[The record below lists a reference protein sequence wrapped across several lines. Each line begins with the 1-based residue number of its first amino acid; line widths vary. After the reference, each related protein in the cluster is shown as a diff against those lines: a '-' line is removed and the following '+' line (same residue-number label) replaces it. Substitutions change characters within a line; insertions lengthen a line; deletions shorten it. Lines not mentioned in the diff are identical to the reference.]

1 MGKASYASL
10 APVGKKEHS
19 LTKDEVLSE
28 LHQLEKFLSAC
39 NEFEKFIWDIKYD
52 EQNCQV
58 AVNTSIRE
66 RKICTIKAR
75 LEDLKFSV
83 SETIEQVRRDN
94 KKLIGVLP

>member
-10 APVGKKEHS
+10 APAGKKEHT

-28 LHQLEKFLSAC
+28 ICKLEKFLKAC
-39 NEFEKFIWDIKYD
+39 EEFEKFIWDIKYD
-52 EQNCQV
+52 EHDCQV

-75 LEDLKFSV
+75 LEDLKFSI
-83 SETIEQVRRDN
+83 SETIEQVKRDN
-94 KKLIGVLP
+94 KKLIGVP

>member
-10 APVGKKEHS
+10 APAGKKEHT
-19 LTKDEVLSE
+19 LTKEQVLSE
-28 LHQLEKFLSAC
+28 LCQLEKFLNSC
-39 NEFEKFIWDIKYD
+39 EEFEKFIQNIKYD
-52 EQNCQV
+52 KHDCQV

-75 LEDLKFSV
+75 LDDLKFSV

-94 KKLIGVLP
+94 KKLIGEP